1 MTMQSPSKPW
11 NPYLAGALA
20 GLLLVLSVYVSGKYF
35 GASTT
40 YVRAAGFVESTVDA
54 ERVSTMAYF
63 IKETPKIDWQFLFV
77 IGIGLGSLGA
87 ALLSN
92 TFRIQAVPDR
102 FAQRF
107 GQAKAISLSFSIVS
121 VGRSGDVAWVAG
133 KAPVRVTLA
142 DGTTQS
148 FTGRFTSVLLREKD
162 GWRMVQSHF
171 SAPADSQAQAK

>member
-107 GQAKAISLSFSIVS
+107 GQAKALRFSLAFLGGAIAMF
-121 VGRSGDVAWVAG
+121 GAR
-133 KAPVRVTLA
+133 LA
-142 DGTTQS
+142 DGCPSGHGLSGSLQLAAS
-148 FTGRFTSVLLREKD
+148 GFVALFGFFAAGLVVARLVYGRAGGR
-162 GWRMVQSHF
+162 
-171 SAPADSQAQAK
+171 